1 MAADTMMSAM
11 NVVGATLRS
20 EKYDGS
26 NNNGFSDSEVHVK
39 WQASSMGIE
48 SGYPNSK

>member
-11 NVVGATLRS
+11 NVVGTTLRS

-26 NNNGFSDSEVHVK
+26 NNGFSDSEVHFK
-39 WQASSMGIE
+39 WQESFIGIE

>member
-1 MAADTMMSAM
+1 MAAVAMMSAM

-26 NNNGFSDSEVHVK
+26 NNNGFSDSEVHVN
-39 WQASSMGIE
+39 WQA
-48 SGYPNSK
+48 